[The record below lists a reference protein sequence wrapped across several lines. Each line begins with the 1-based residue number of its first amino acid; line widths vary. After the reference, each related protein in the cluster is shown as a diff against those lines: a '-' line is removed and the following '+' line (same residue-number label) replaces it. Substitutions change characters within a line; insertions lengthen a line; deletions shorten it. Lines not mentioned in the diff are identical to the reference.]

1 MDKVDK
7 FRELWQLNKK
17 QLQQTSTSQD
27 DRDEMEQIMMAV
39 EEYLQTNLEEWEV
52 DSSYFLYDEEPDSI
66 IRQFTLK
73 KGAANHQIVITP
85 ELEIRYADEKMPIP
99 LLVQVH
105 SILMRFIGDLWD
117 AESQM

>member
-27 DRDEMEQIMMAV
+27 ERDEMEQIMMAV
-39 EEYLQTNLEEWEV
+39 EEYLQTNLEDWEV
-52 DSSYFLYDEEPDSI
+52 DSSYFLYDEDQDSI

-105 SILMRFIGDLWD
+105 SILMRFITNLLD

>member
-39 EEYLQTNLEEWEV
+39 EDYLQTCLEEWEV
-52 DSSYFLYDEEPDSI
+52 ASSYFLYDDDQDSI
-66 IRQFTLK
+66 IKQFTLS
-73 KGAANHQIVITP
+73 KGAAKYQIVIAP
-85 ELEIRYADEKMPIP
+85 ELEIRYADEKMPIQ
-99 LLVQVH
+99 LLVAVH
-105 SILMRFIGDLWD
+105 SILIRFIFNLLD

>member
-17 QLQQTSTSQD
+17 QLQQTSTSKEE
-27 DRDEMEQIMMAV
+27 RDEMEQIMMAV
-39 EEYLQTNLEEWEV
+39 EDYLQTYLDEWEV

-73 KGAANHQIVITP
+73 KGTANHQIIITP

-99 LLVQVH
+99 LLVAVH
-105 SILMRFIGDLWD
+105 SILMRFITELLD